1 MQFMLNLLADTPD
14 FSGTTK
20 LVVLLL
26 NAILTPISIIAGA
39 VCILYIIKHGLKI
52 KKFADDPEQRNIQIY
67 AVCWCIFGLALCI
80 FAPIFVNTIL
90 PELINGAGGY
100 EPPSK

>member
-1 MQFMLNLLADTPD
+1 MGFLLNILADVPD

-20 LVVLLL
+20 LVVTLL

-39 VCILYIIKHGLKI
+39 ICVLYIVKHGLKI
-52 KKFADDPEQRNIQIY
+52 KKFADDPEQRNIQIF
-67 AVCWCIFGLALCI
+67 AIAWCIFGLGLCV

-90 PELINGAGGY
+90 PELINGGGGY
-100 EPPSK
+100 QPPTS